1 MEELEKLYNVLKRDG
16 FYTKSFEEFQEQS
29 EDPVYQERIYNV
41 VSREKL
47 FTKSK
52 EEFVNKYFLKKKD
65 DSLPTGEE
73 EVMVSDTTVV
83 EEPGSSEPFVP
94 ETDEVVVPEEEV
106 DFSPAEEQED
116 VEVQQIQEIPNRT
129 FADRVDQDPFA
140 DQTVDFDYDESEVP
154 TPIKEQDTAIERVFG
169 KNEFTDFFGDI
180 YLSLIHI

>member
-65 DSLPTGEE
+65 DFLPTGEE
-73 EVMVSDTTVV
+73 EVMVSDTTMV
-83 EEPGSSEPFVP
+83 EEPGSSEPSAP
-94 ETDEVVVPEEEV
+94 ETEEVVVPEEEEV
-106 DFSPAEEQED
+106 DFKPIEEQED
-116 VEVQQIQEIPNRT
+116 IEVQQIQEVPNRT
-129 FADRVDQDPFA
+129 WADEIS
-140 DQTVDFDYDESEVP
+140 YDDI
-154 TPIKEQDTAIERVFG
+154 IKLHEEL
-169 KNEFTDFFGDI
+169 K
-180 YLSLIHI
+180 